1 MIISSPNHCWCCHT
15 QQCTA
20 FPTGTSEPPSRSQFL
35 PYHHLP
41 RKLKSSQKGAGFSL
55 CCCYLTAAGIQTILR
70 MAFPRTQASSF
81 SFVLCSQINRKNSRS
96 RSTTLLE
103 KLFTP
108 ATQTSKPCQ
117 NRHWNMITW
126 VPRWRTF
133 PALTM
138 VAEKGRQRPALPS
151 PMEPTACLT
160 GCYLIAYTFTS
171 PLFHELSELL

>member
-1 MIISSPNHCWCCHT
+1 MIISSPNHCWCHT

-126 VPRWRTF
+126 VPRWRKF

-138 VAEKGRQRPALPS
+138 VAEKGRQRPVFPS

-160 GCYLIAYTFTS
+160 GCYLTAYTFTS